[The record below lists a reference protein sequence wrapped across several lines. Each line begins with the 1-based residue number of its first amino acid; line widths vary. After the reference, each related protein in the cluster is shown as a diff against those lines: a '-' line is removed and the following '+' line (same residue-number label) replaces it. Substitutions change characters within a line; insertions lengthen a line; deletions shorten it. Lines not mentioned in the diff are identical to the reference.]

1 MPLFKSDISTLLT
14 AHPNETLYSIVSRLH
29 AYWGYTLASKTN
41 LILFG
46 RVRGGYHHDLPSC
59 LLEFCERTGNAYG
72 NTADI
77 CLDRTL
83 LRFYSRFIS
92 SSETA
97 NAIEVMSGTNVSHL
111 KLRLGILTSRF
122 RANHPLKSCASCVAR
137 DIQNMGTAYW
147 HLEHQ
152 YPGVWWC
159 TEHSELLVESEIKS
173 NGVERFQ
180 WVLPNLHNKKVPVV
194 ERENLFELAR
204 LSKFISDFVNV
215 LPLNFMDFSNVH
227 LLYQNAFT
235 DQGYIVGKRLKTI
248 DAVASFQSYIRR
260 FRGITE
266 LSSMMKSDEKI
277 KSLLQT
283 ILREPRT
290 RTHPVKHMLIMNW
303 LFDCADQVQYQYVKL
318 VDSNKQGFVFNSN
331 QETQVF
337 YDKNDDRRTRFQALV
352 ARINSKT
359 LSLRAAAQEIGI
371 DTSTAL
377 VWATQA
383 GIQVTRRPKILN
395 EDIRSKIV
403 QKLRDGTSK
412 EDIAETYVISIVTV
426 TQILRTEIGLHQQW
440 RESCLNIRREKAR
453 MEWTNLL
460 KSNAALGSKF
470 LRSLSPSTYAWLY
483 RNDREWLVLNAPER
497 ISQLPEN
504 RKSVNWDERDFVLA
518 QEVEHVAL
526 EIQLNIG
533 SKKMMLWH
541 LYQKIPELK
550 AKLSNLSRLPLTRRT
565 IDRVLKRKKIES
577 TLDLTF

>member
-1 MPLFKSDISTLLT
+1 
-14 AHPNETLYSIVSRLH
+14 
-29 AYWGYTLASKTN
+29 
-41 LILFG
+41 
-46 RVRGGYHHDLPSC
+46 
-59 LLEFCERTGNAYG
+59 
-72 NTADI
+72 
-77 CLDRTL
+77 
-83 LRFYSRFIS
+83 
-92 SSETA
+92 
-97 NAIEVMSGTNVSHL
+97 
-111 KLRLGILTSRF
+111 
-122 RANHPLKSCASCVAR
+122 
-137 DIQNMGTAYW
+137 MGTAYW

-204 LSKFISDFVNV
+204 LSKFISDFVNL

-235 DQGYIVGKRLKTI
+235 DQGYIVGKRLQTI

-266 LSSMMKSDEKI
+266 LSSMMKSDEEI

-303 LFDCADQVQYQYVKL
+303 LFDCADQVQCQYVKL
-318 VDSNKQGFVFNSN
+318 VDSNKEGFVFNSN

-337 YDKNDDRRTRFQALV
+337 YKKNQDKRTRFQALV
-352 ARINSKT
+352 ARINSKS
-359 LSLRAAAQEIGI
+359 LSIRAAAKEIGI
-371 DTSTAL
+371 DTSTAM

-383 GIQVTRRPKILN
+383 GIQVTRRPKILT

-440 RESCLNIRREKAR
+440 RESCLNIRREEAR

-518 QEVEHVAL
+518 QEVERVAL
-526 EIQLNIG
+526 EIQLDIG

-550 AKLSNLSRLPLTRRT
+550 AKLSNLSRLPLTQRT